1 MKLRKLIPLA
11 VAMAGVAFA
20 GTTGAPVP
28 EYWKGLHPCMTG
40 PDWPCMDC
48 ERYLPG
54 TCNRY
59 DFDGD
64 EDVDLRDFAIL
75 MVLVSEDKR

>member
-1 MKLRKLIPLA
+1 MLLHMILSIVLA
-11 VAMAGVAFA
+11 AAAQGVE
-20 GTTGAPVP
+20 GTGHPVP
-28 EYWKGLHPCMTG
+28 EYWKGLHSCITG

-54 TCNRY
+54 TCNHY

-75 MVLVSEDKR
+75 AVMVSEAAR